1 MNWFKKLWHLK
12 LKQPFRLSYRVVGNG
27 PQDVILLHGIAS
39 DRSFWQ
45 PLISLLES
53 NKYRIIAPDLLGHGQ
68 SPRPG
73 WASYSTDDQ
82 ALALRRILKKLRV
95 KRAIIVGHSMG
106 SLVATR
112 LAYNNQDFCSHL
124 ILYEPPLF
132 SRIPEFSSKRRR
144 RNFYYHLYDRI
155 AANPKGRYTITKLI
169 SRLAKNWQSYLV
181 SDQAWVPLGRS
192 LRNNIMDA
200 GRLEELKGIA
210 IETDIVHG
218 RLDVVVPTRGLKKNL
233 QANQNIRF
241 HKTTEGHKLTDKS
254 AKFLA
259 SLITANK
266 EAVAS
271 RPVAEVANQLD

>member
-1 MNWFKKLWHLK
+1 MI
-12 LKQPFRLSYRVVGNG
+12 GDG
-27 PQDVILLHGIAS
+27 PQDVVLLHGIAS

-45 PLISLLES
+45 PLINLLEPD
-53 NKYRIIAPDLLGHGQ
+53 KYRIITPDLLGHGQ

-73 WASYSTDDQ
+73 WANYSTDDQ
-82 ALALRRILKKLRV
+82 ALALRRILKRLRV
-95 KRAIIVGHSMG
+95 RHAIIVGHSMG

-112 LAYNNQDFCSHL
+112 LAYKSPDNCEHL

-144 RNFYYHLYDRI
+144 RDFYYHLYDRI

-169 SRLAKNWQSYLV
+169 SRLAKNWQSYLA
-181 SDQAWVPLGRS
+181 SDQTWVPMGRS
-192 LRNNIMDA
+192 LRNNIMEA

-233 QANQNIRF
+233 KANQNIRF
-241 HKTTEGHKLTDKS
+241 HKTIEGHKLTDKS

-266 EAVAS
+266 DKVVGQPARETAS
-271 RPVAEVANQLD
+271 